1 MIQAIQAVF
10 DLYSFRR
17 GYSLTKD
24 KNDEFAFQKYLFAY
38 NVQNG
43 LMWDISGSGKNLIE
57 LAIAVAD
64 KA

>member
-1 MIQAIQAVF
+1 MINLLF
-10 DLYSFRR
+10 
-17 GYSLTKD
+17 K
-24 KNDEFAFQKYLFAY
+24 KYLLAY

-43 LMWDISGSGKNLIE
+43 LMWDISGSGKNLVE